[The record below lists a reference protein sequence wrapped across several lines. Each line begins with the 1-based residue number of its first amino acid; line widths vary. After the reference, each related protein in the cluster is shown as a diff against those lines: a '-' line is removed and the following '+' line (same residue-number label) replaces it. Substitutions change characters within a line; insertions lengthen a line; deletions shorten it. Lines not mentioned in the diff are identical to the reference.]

1 MPDTRRTACP
11 AISKYHR
18 RNPIREFDEKQTL
31 YSLVF
36 SINKS
41 NLELNS
47 SSYLGGKTTFSELLR
62 TTDAL
67 ASALHTFGVKSSEHV
82 GACLMT
88 VPEVS
93 PTLLAV
99 SKLGAV
105 SCWLDGSLKAA
116 DLLKYINRLELRIL
130 IIHEL
135 ILPELLPVLDKT
147 GLEKVIVV
155 ETDPRLGLPAV
166 PGWKEIPGFCS
177 FADAVESAPETELA
191 AAKYEENK
199 TTVIVQ
205 SSGSTGMPKL
215 IEHTDYNFN
224 AGVKRMAYGD
234 IPLYLGRRALVCAP
248 PWVIYGLLNSMYSGL
263 VLGNETVYTSV
274 PHEEQIVENLGQ
286 FDYIYGVPVYIR
298 YLYNVMCALKE
309 TDAAAFKQMRNT
321 VSKIDFI
328 ISGGDKLTEDEVLNW
343 QQMFDVPVLNG
354 YGNNEVCGAAA
365 FCPVYAN
372 RPGSIGVPLFG
383 NRMKTFDPETGEML
397 EEGAEGDIGIASG
410 SLFKGYL
417 GNEEEAKKLLISCD
431 GELWVRTGDLGYI
444 DKDGFVFI
452 HGRSRRL
459 IIDKLGYKISPDH
472 SESIIQSCVGISECA
487 VVGAKRAEHDMVPV
501 AYIEPNGSLGEEQ
514 VIELAKAAC
523 AAELKDYEIPQKYI
537 CIEKMP
543 HKVNGGKL
551 DFLKLEEM
559 AAELEWN

>member
-1 MPDTRRTACP
+1 MFEVQPTSNP
-11 AISKYHR
+11 SISKYHR
-18 RNPIREFDEKQTL
+18 RSPIREFDEKQTL

-36 SINKS
+36 SINKG
-41 NLELNS
+41 NMELNC
-47 SSYLGGKTTFSELLR
+47 SSYLGDKTTFSELLQ

-67 ASALHTFGVKSSEHV
+67 ASVLHAFGVKTSEHV

-88 VPEVS
+88 VPEVA
-93 PTLLAV
+93 PTLLAI

-130 IIHEL
+130 IVHEL
-135 ILPELLPVLDKT
+135 ILPELLPILDKT

-155 ETDPRLGLPAV
+155 ETDKRLGLPAV

-191 AAKYEENK
+191 AAKYEESK

-224 AGVKRMAYGD
+224 AGVKRMAYCD

-298 YLYNVMCALKE
+298 YLYNVMCTLKE
-309 TDAAAFKQMRNT
+309 TDSTAFKQMRNT

-365 FCPVYAN
+365 FCPMFAN
-372 RPGSIGVPLFG
+372 RPGSIGVPMYG
-383 NRMKTFDPETGEML
+383 NQMKTFDPETGEML

-472 SESIIQSCVGISECA
+472 SESVIQSCEGVRECA

-501 AYIEPNGSLGEEQ
+501 AYIEPDGRLGEEQ
-514 VIELAKAAC
+514 VIELATAAC

-537 CIEKMP
+537 CIEKIP

>member
-1 MPDTRRTACP
+1 MFEAQPTSNP
-11 AISKYHR
+11 SISKYHR
-18 RNPIREFDEKQTL
+18 RSPIREFDEKQTL

-36 SINKS
+36 SINKG
-41 NLELNS
+41 NMELNC
-47 SSYLGGKTTFSELLR
+47 SSYLGDKTTFSELLQ

-67 ASALHTFGVKSSEHV
+67 ASVLHAFGVKTSEHV

-88 VPEVS
+88 VPEVA
-93 PTLLAV
+93 PTLLAI

-155 ETDPRLGLPAV
+155 ETDKRLGLPAV

-224 AGVKRMAYGD
+224 AAIKRMAYCD
-234 IPLYLGRRALVCAP
+234 IPLYAGRKSLITCV
-248 PWVIYGLLNSMYSGL
+248 PWIIYGLLNSLYSSL
-263 VLGNETVYTSV
+263 VLGQEGVYTTMPLEEVMVTHLGQYDFAYSV
-274 PHEEQIVENLGQ
+274 PA
-286 FDYIYGVPVYIR
+286 FIR
-298 YLYNVMCALKE
+298 ALYNTMLGLKTASPGKYAE
-309 TDAAAFKQMRNT
+309 MKNEIAKL
-321 VSKIDFI
+321 DFI
-328 ISGGDKLTEDEVLNW
+328 ISGGDKVPEEELITW
-343 QQMFDVPVLNG
+343 QLMFDVPVLNG
-354 YGNNEVCGAAA
+354 YGNNEICGAAV
-365 FCPVYAN
+365 FSPLFAN
-372 RPGSIGVPLFG
+372 RPGSIGVPMHG
-383 NRMKTFDPETGEML
+383 NTVQAFDPDTGNEL
-397 EEGAEGDIGIASG
+397 SCGEVGDLCITSD
-410 SLFKGYL
+410 SLFKRYYDHMQ
-417 GNEEEAKKLLISCD
+417 EAEKLWFIYGGSK
-431 GELWVRTGDLGYI
+431 WFKTGDLGYV
-444 DKDGFVFI
+444 DKDGFI
-452 HGRSRRL
+452 YISGRSRRL
-459 IIDKLGYKISPDH
+459 IIDKLGFKISPDH
-472 SESIIQSCVGISECA
+472 SESVIQSCEGVSECA

-537 CIEKMP
+537 CIEKIP
-543 HKVNGGKL
+543 HKVSGGKL